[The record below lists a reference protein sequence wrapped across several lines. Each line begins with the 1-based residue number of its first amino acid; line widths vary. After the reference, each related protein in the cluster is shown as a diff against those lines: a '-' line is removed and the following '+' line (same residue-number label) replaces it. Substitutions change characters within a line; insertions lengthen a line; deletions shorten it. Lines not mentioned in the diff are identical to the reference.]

1 MRGKNIKKSPD
12 QKKSD
17 RGGQRQ
23 ELSPSVLRRRMIG
36 IRRRRYCRSIPLSL
50 SQPDTTTI
58 RQNAMFHIK
67 QKQYADRYFSHSQKH
82 QSKDFGVYCTSEVL
96 LLFDIMP
103 NSGPHAARL
112 FAHRWQ
118 TLKNGGDGDINLVEF
133 SC

>member
-1 MRGKNIKKSPD
+1 
-12 QKKSD
+12 
-17 RGGQRQ
+17 
-23 ELSPSVLRRRMIG
+23 
-36 IRRRRYCRSIPLSL
+36 
-50 SQPDTTTI
+50 
-58 RQNAMFHIK
+58 MFHIK